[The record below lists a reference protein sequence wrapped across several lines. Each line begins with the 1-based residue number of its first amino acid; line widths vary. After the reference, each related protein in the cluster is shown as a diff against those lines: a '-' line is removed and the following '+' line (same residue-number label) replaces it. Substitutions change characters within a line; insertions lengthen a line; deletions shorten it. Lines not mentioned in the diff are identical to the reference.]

1 MAQAASSHSSLLPTK
16 YISEMPGSGSREGMK
31 RTWLEPS
38 CPALPQSASG
48 HSFNSSPSVLLT
60 ELYGLLGASQKLR
73 SFFHSPSNLAP
84 AVKTE
89 HRLMAEA
96 GQGKSGH
103 MKLVHRDV
111 ISPLGKLLPP
121 SQFL

>member
-1 MAQAASSHSSLLPTK
+1 MTRGYSFCEGLKNLVRTLLP
-16 YISEMPGSGSREGMK
+16 
-31 RTWLEPS
+31 
-38 CPALPQSASG
+38 CPALPQRASG
-48 HSFNSSPSVLLT
+48 HIFISSLSVLLS
-60 ELYGLLGASQKLR
+60 ELYGLLAASQKLR
-73 SFFHSPSNLAP
+73 NLFHSPSNLAP

-103 MKLVHRDV
+103 MKLEQGDV

-121 SQFL
+121 SQYL